1 MICIQLDKKFDWLR
15 LPYGLV
21 YPIFVVVGMWLNWVG
36 QNRETDEEHADDC
49 VEEGFQLPRVKSDA
63 DGEGRQESSRF
74 GES

>member
-1 MICIQLDKKFDWLR
+1 MICIQFDNKFDWLG

-21 YPIFVVVGMWLNWVG
+21 YPIFVVAGMWLNWVG

-49 VEEGFQLPRVKSDA
+49 VEERFQLARVISDG
-63 DGEGRQESSRF
+63 DGDGRQGSSRF